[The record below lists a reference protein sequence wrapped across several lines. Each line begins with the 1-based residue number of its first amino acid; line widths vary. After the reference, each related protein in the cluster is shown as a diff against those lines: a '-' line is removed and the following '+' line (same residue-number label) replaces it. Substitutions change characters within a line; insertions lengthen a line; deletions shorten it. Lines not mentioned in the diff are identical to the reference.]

1 MLAHHTREQGSSP
14 ALLACPHPGCLCLE
28 AEWPPVRPSMSSGV
42 GFGLPADN
50 KLQRCSVTHIKWRGI
65 CTSPLHITSL
75 HPSVHCSLKIIH
87 NTLLF
92 LFSPS
97 VVSDS
102 LQPHG
107 LQQARPP
114 CPSSF
119 PGVCSNSCPLS
130 QGRRP
135 IVSSSVV
142 PFTSC
147 LLSFPASGS
156 FLMSLLFASDGQ
168 SVGAS
173 ASASVLPM
181 NI

>member
-42 GFGLPADN
+42 GFGLPAD

-97 VVSDS
+97 VVSNS

-107 LQQARPP
+107 LQHTRLLFTVSQHLLRFKSIESVMLSNHPILC
-114 CPSSF
+114 CPFSF
-119 PGVCSNSCPLS
+119 
-130 QGRRP
+130 
-135 IVSSSVV
+135 
-142 PFTSC
+142 C
-147 LLSFPASGS
+147 LQSFLASGS
-156 FLMSLLFASDGQ
+156 FPTSCLSGNKHGQ
-168 SVGAS
+168 
-173 ASASVLPM
+173 
-181 NI
+181 I